1 LLEAVVT
8 GAGDGTCFAA
18 CPDPTDTRS
27 NCFADCFYASMFSGR
42 VQRSDLLAAWN
53 KAFAGSCPSLP
64 PPPLA
69 TAAATALAA
78 TPTSVATPTSTLA
91 AISIMATLGDGL
103 SLGIGTMKK
112 SPHNPLFGQDT
123 PWEPRLDN
131 GYPNIV
137 PPAPGVKDGAKEEP
151 KGREASWQLWYGDC
165 VQGCNSQIVLY
176 ANSTDGIHWEKPS
189 LNLFDVSTVR
199 PDLKHIGKAN
209 NIVMKGGG
217 VGVFRDDH
225 EQDLTRRYK
234 ALGEACYLRQGDGG
248 DDDTNTT
255 TSVGVGD
262 GDGGWNCQNQA
273 VSVDGLTWT
282 DAKSVPWPSPQRFD
296 CHNQVIWDAT
306 HGGRYI
312 ATTRDGFSG
321 DDGRTIGIAAS
332 PTSDFAFD
340 TSKPPAETFHGNA
353 DHQLYSQITWPW
365 HNTWLGI
372 VMVFDTVDASTFGKG
387 KVHCRLAWSNDP
399 TRPMDDLL
407 SSNGGDTTAKDYATT
422 NNNNSTASG
431 GWQWVDAAGLTGQD
445 FVPLGHVGSSVT
457 SGDNAFDSHVCFAAA
472 SPVSSSAGASVT
484 GGAQEERVYYMGG
497 NGPHSGDRNSSFAM
511 GTLRKDGFA
520 SVTGTGDATTV
531 SVLCT
536 GNTLVV
542 TADIYGGVYGGS
554 FQIGLAGAGV
564 AAGVGVGASVPLT
577 TNTTGGVMAFEKG
590 AMIPPSLVG
599 QNVTLE
605 LHMVHASVYTVG
617 FTTV

>member
-1 LLEAVVT
+1 MT

-78 TPTSVATPTSTLA
+78 TPISVATPTSTLA

-165 VQGCNSQIVLY
+165 IQGCNSQIVLY
-176 ANSTDGIHWEKPS
+176 ANSTDGITWEKPS

-225 EQDLTRRYK
+225 EQDLARRYK

-255 TSVGVGD
+255 TSVGVSD
-262 GDGGWNCQNQA
+262 GDGGTDTLVDIENITGSGFNDVLIGDTGANVLTGGDGNDRLDGGGGADRLVGGNGNDIYTVDSADDVVVELAGGGLDRINASWNCTLPENVEYLVGKFCFDWA
-273 VSVDGLTWT
+273 LELKGSSGSDRIIGTNRPGFADTLWGNDGSDVL
-282 DAKSVPWPSPQRFD
+282 
-296 CHNQVIWDAT
+296 
-306 HGGRYI
+306 HGLVGNDTLYGGAGNDRI
-312 ATTRDGFSG
+312 FGQSG
-321 DDGRTIGIAAS
+321 DDTIIGG
-332 PTSDFAFD
+332 TGQDRMTGQFGED
-340 TSKPPAETFHGNA
+340 TF
-353 DHQLYSQITWPW
+353 
-365 HNTWLGI
+365 
-372 VMVFDTVDASTFGKG
+372 VFDFGDG
-387 KVHCRLAWSNDP
+387 RDRI
-399 TRPMDDLL
+399 TDFDDRGDDLL
-407 SSNGGDTTAKDYATT
+407 DLSALSTDFSTVENQMTQQGLHVLIDFNNGDTILLERT
-422 NNNNSTASG
+422 NLASITS
-431 GWQWVDAAGLTGQD
+431 DD
-445 FVPLGHVGSSVT
+445 FL
-457 SGDNAFDSHVCFAAA
+457 F
-472 SPVSSSAGASVT
+472 
-484 GGAQEERVYYMGG
+484 
-497 NGPHSGDRNSSFAM
+497 
-511 GTLRKDGFA
+511 
-520 SVTGTGDATTV
+520 
-531 SVLCT
+531 
-536 GNTLVV
+536 
-542 TADIYGGVYGGS
+542 
-554 FQIGLAGAGV
+554 
-564 AAGVGVGASVPLT
+564 
-577 TNTTGGVMAFEKG
+577 
-590 AMIPPSLVG
+590 
-599 QNVTLE
+599 
-605 LHMVHASVYTVG
+605 
-617 FTTV
+617 